1 MAYGIKVNGVDLQ
14 DVYASASDVGGTGG
28 FALYGWGGN
37 SNYETGLVPARTTY
51 IPALVSTKADWKKIS
66 SSGGG
71 ASIGIKV
78 DGTLWAW
85 GNYNGTII
93 YKPSIISTAS
103 WKDVVGTTLLKS
115 DNTIWWLKSLSELV
129 QFSPDTDWESISKTA
144 AIKTNGTLWT
154 WGDNT
159 YGQLGIGASAYKS
172 SPTQVGSLTNW
183 KQVSASGGLHTVA
196 VKTDG
201 TLWAWG
207 YNSTGQLGLSDIIH
221 RSSPTQVGSLTDWK
235 NVFAENSYS
244 TFAIKTDGTL
254 WSWGNN
260 FWNELGGGVYG
271 YRSSPAQVGSA
282 TNWKAIFPSGN
293 QIHGITTDGT
303 LYGWGNNTYGSVGNG
318 KTNNQNG
325 ESIQVISVK
334 NCVGVAENPYGVCA
348 LQQI

>member
-51 IPALVSTKADWKKIS
+51 IPALVSTKSDWKKIS
-66 SSGGG
+66 SDGYGVSV
-71 ASIGIKV
+71 GIKV

-85 GNYNGTII
+85 GTLGTDKL

-103 WKDVVGTTLLKS
+103 WKDAAGTTLLKS
-115 DNTIWWLKSLSELV
+115 DNTIWWLKSFSELV

-144 AIKTNGTLWT
+144 AIKSNGTLWT

-183 KQVSASGGLHTVA
+183 KQVSNGAYHTVA

-201 TLWAWG
+201 TLWGWG
-207 YNSTGQLGLSDIIH
+207 YNSSGQLGLSDLAH
-221 RSSPTQVGSLTDWK
+221 RSSPTQVGTLTNWK
-235 NVFAENSYS
+235 NVFADNSYN

-254 WSWGNN
+254 WAWGNN
-260 FWNELGGGVYG
+260 AWSELGVTAGG

-318 KTNNQNG
+318 TTNNQTG
-325 ESIQVISVK
+325 TLLTLIQLK
-334 NCVGVAENPYGVCA
+334 NCVGIAENRYGVCA